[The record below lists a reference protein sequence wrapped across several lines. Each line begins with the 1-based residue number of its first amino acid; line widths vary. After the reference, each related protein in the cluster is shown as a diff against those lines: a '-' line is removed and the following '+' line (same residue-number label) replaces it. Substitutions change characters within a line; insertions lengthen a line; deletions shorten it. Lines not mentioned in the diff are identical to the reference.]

1 MAQVNSHPSEQVM
14 RGLCPKRVSDMV
26 LDAMT
31 DHEKLSMKVLDNEQ
45 TQRGFAL
52 LILRMLP
59 GNSEAKGETAK

>member
-31 DHEKLSMKVLDNEQ
+31 DHEKLSMNI
-45 TQRGFAL
+45 QRQLSCPVQRQLSWPVAL
-52 LILRMLP
+52 
-59 GNSEAKGETAK
+59 TH